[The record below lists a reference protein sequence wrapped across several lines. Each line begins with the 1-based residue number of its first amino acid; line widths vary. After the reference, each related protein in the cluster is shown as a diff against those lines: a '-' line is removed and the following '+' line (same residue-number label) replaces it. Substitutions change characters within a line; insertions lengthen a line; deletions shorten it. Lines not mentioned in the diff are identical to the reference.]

1 MDVNERVLNG
11 LRGRLGIEVSHPNWA
26 GALRVVGA
34 SNDTV
39 DYGWS
44 KMPDGMRTRG
54 RLTYACEADWSGDL
68 MFVFDDEVEVVDA
81 PAHMVV
87 DAMMDRIAMFSP
99 ATADR
104 LWFGEDGE
112 DEEDEEDG
120 EDEE

>member
-34 SNDTV
+34 SNEI
-39 DYGWS
+39 
-44 KMPDGMRTRG
+44 RG

>member
-1 MDVNERVLNG
+1 MDLTEKVLNG

-26 GALRVVGA
+26 GSLRVVGA
-34 SNDTV
+34 STDTV

-44 KMPDGMRTRG
+44 KMLDEMRTKG

-87 DAMMDRIAMFSP
+87 EAMMDLVYQTSP
-99 ATADR
+99 ATAER
-104 LWFGEDGE
+104 MWHGEDGE
-112 DEEDEEDG
+112 DEE
-120 EDEE
+120 